1 MQIFNW
7 LGTFTLPNLYHSD
20 RLLIVLRPFH
30 LHYILLCGYIM
41 AATILNLHHK
51 LGKLARNISQILSA
65 DVEVTVPDKR
75 KRYIK
80 FMICP
85 NLFLQPIAYSIGIS
99 CFQSTQYVSRK
110 ILGQSFGR
118 FLSSAHRV
126 VSLAGFPNPEPVS
139 STKRSQPLRM
149 IKFTFVFQPSA
160 EDADELKTAELF
172 PKARI
177 TYN

>member
-41 AATILNLHHK
+41 AVTTLNLHHK

-65 DVEVTVPDKR
+65 DVEVTVNIQFKKNTMYLTNVR
-75 KRYIK
+75 EH
-80 FMICP
+80 
-85 NLFLQPIAYSIGIS
+85 SIPES
-99 CFQSTQYVSRK
+99 EN
-110 ILGQSFGR
+110 FG
-118 FLSSAHRV
+118 SAHRV
-126 VSLAGFPNPEPVS
+126 VSLAGFPNPES
-139 STKRSQPLRM
+139 
-149 IKFTFVFQPSA
+149 PSA